1 MNIEMAARK
10 NNTRKVNRKNRKV
23 SRKNRKSSRKNNR
36 K

>member
-1 MNIEMAARK
+1 MNIEMASRK